1 MNGLEYQN
9 VELLHCDY
17 PADILDIVSVHYTSF
32 YLPMYFQNYKENYIM
47 AAILHAIRKN
57 NIAYLGPNH
66 VGYVHLK
73 YE

>member
-9 VELLHCDY
+9 VELLHCNY

-32 YLPMYFQNYKENYIM
+32 YFPIYFQNYKENYIM
-47 AAILHAIRKN
+47 ARKN
-57 NIAYLGPNH
+57 NIAYLETNL
-66 VGYVHLK
+66 VGYIHLK